1 MVNTDL
7 LKQILP
13 DNLKEKCFDYKE
25 YVDKGNIHS
34 GVNTKWFSCIVNL
47 LSILR
52 LCGTSK
58 KRLLKF
64 DSYAEDNCKEYIG
77 CKNRLITA
85 HNDYFSVTINS
96 YPHDE
101 PFRYL
106 TITFYRND
114 GTKFLQLENNHK
126 STYCSDER
134 KPFFLFDF
142 EDVKAL
148 LEDAYDSGTDYGN
161 YILCQFWLDRFKG
174 IYNPVKIIKEED

>member
-1 MVNTDL
+1 MVNTAL

-13 DNLKEKCFDYKE
+13 DNLKEECFNYKE
-25 YVDKGNIHS
+25 YVDKGNTYS
-34 GVNTKWFSCIVNL
+34 GVNTKWFPCIDNL

-64 DSYAEDNCKEYIG
+64 DSYKKDDCKRYIG

-85 HNDYFSVTINS
+85 HNDYFSVTIS
-96 YPHDE
+96 SHPCSDK
-101 PFRYL
+101 PFKYL
-106 TITFYRND
+106 TMTFYRND

-126 STYCSDER
+126 STYCSNER

-142 EDVKAL
+142 EDVRAL
-148 LEDAYDSGTDYGN
+148 LDDAYDSGVDYGN
-161 YILCQFWLDRFKG
+161 YILCQFWLDRFKD
-174 IYNPVKIIKEED
+174 IYNPVKIVRV